1 MFLISA
7 RLCLNLQG
15 GALHGENV
23 MKGLDTSIS
32 AVFSHINRL
41 SVIGI
46 FEIIGHDSE
55 DKIFLNG
62 KHVLNNILE
71 IS

>member
-7 RLCLNLQG
+7 GLSLNLQG
-15 GALHGENV
+15 GALHGETV
-23 MKGLDTSIS
+23 MNMDTSIS

-55 DKIFLNG
+55 DKTLLNG
-62 KHVLNNILE
+62 KHVLNSILE